1 MSGRSPLHLQKLC
14 VGAET
19 VEDLV
24 AWANAFA
31 ARRRAQGLDER
42 LRHVTRAWPRRIDEV
57 LGGGSLY
64 WVFRGLIL
72 ARQRVLAVEETDEGD
87 GVARCGL
94 VLDPE
99 IVRTE
104 AAPRRPFQGWRYL
117 AQADAPR
124 DLPRGSAAEGD
135 LPPDLQT
142 ALTDL
147 GVVRRRA

>member
-1 MSGRSPLHLQKLC
+1 MGGGPPLHLQKLC

-19 VEDLV
+19 VEDLA
-24 AWANAFA
+24 AWQRAFA
-31 ARRRAQGLDER
+31 AQRRADGKDER
-42 LRHVTRAWPRRIDEV
+42 LRHVTRAWPRRIDEI
-57 LGGGSLY
+57 LAGGSLY

-72 ARQRVLAVEETDEGD
+72 ARQRVLAAEETDEGD
-87 GVARCGL
+87 GVLRCGL

-124 DLPRGSAAEGD
+124 DLPRGSAVEGE

-142 ALTDL
+142 ALAEI